1 MENKP
6 IIIAMNEFKQQ
17 IISVINK
24 NKSDIPM
31 SILNLILKDILIQ
44 CTELENQQYNIAL
57 HKYSDIEVRLN
68 AIEEGQATQNDAI
81 AEMSEVIYSE

>member
-57 HKYSDIEVRLN
+57 EQYNRRTNKTEK
-68 AIEEGQATQNDAI
+68 EK
-81 AEMSEVIYSE
+81 

>member
-31 SILNLILKDILIQ
+31 GILNLILKDILIQ

-57 HKYSDIEVRLN
+57 EQYNRQTNKTEK
-68 AIEEGQATQNDAI
+68 EK
-81 AEMSEVIYSE
+81 

>member
-31 SILNLILKDILIQ
+31 GILNLILKDILIQ

-57 HKYSDIEVRLN
+57 EQYNRRTNKTEK
-68 AIEEGQATQNDAI
+68 EK
-81 AEMSEVIYSE
+81 

>member
-31 SILNLILKDILIQ
+31 GFLNLILKDILIQ

-57 HKYSDIEVRLN
+57 EQYNRQTNKTEK
-68 AIEEGQATQNDAI
+68 EK
-81 AEMSEVIYSE
+81 

>member
-31 SILNLILKDILIQ
+31 GILNLILKDILIQ
-44 CTELENQQYNIAL
+44 LSLKINNIIL
-57 HKYSDIEVRLN
+57 L
-68 AIEEGQATQNDAI
+68 
-81 AEMSEVIYSE
+81 